1 MIFNRIASRGF
12 FLCRKFSSQKEK
24 KKIKKELLLQYNLF
38 KKNRMKL
45 FVDLRNSPP
54 VPFDDGPPPVG
65 LSVGC
70 SESVL
75 IVMAFFLWFYHSYR
89 KKIG

>member
-1 MIFNRIASRGF
+1 
-12 FLCRKFSSQKEK
+12 
-24 KKIKKELLLQYNLF
+24 
-38 KKNRMKL
+38 MKL
-45 FVDLRNSPP
+45 FVELMDPP
-54 VPFDDGPPPVG
+54 PPPDEGPPPVG

-75 IVMAFFLWFYHSYR
+75 IFMAFFLWLYHSYR

>member
-1 MIFNRIASRGF
+1 
-12 FLCRKFSSQKEK
+12 
-24 KKIKKELLLQYNLF
+24 
-38 KKNRMKL
+38 MKL
-45 FVDLRNSPP
+45 FVDLKNAPP
-54 VPFDDGPPPVG
+54 APFDATPPVG

-75 IVMAFFLWFYHSYR
+75 IIMAFFLWLYHSYR

>member
-1 MIFNRIASRGF
+1 M
-12 FLCRKFSSQKEK
+12 LCRKFSSKKEK
-24 KKIKKELLLQYNLF
+24 KKIKKELLLQCNLF
-38 KKNRMKL
+38 KKNHMKL
-45 FVDLRNSPP
+45 FVDLKNAPP
-54 VPFDDGPPPVG
+54 TPFDDVPPVG

-75 IVMAFFLWFYHSYR
+75 VIMAFFLWLYHSYR